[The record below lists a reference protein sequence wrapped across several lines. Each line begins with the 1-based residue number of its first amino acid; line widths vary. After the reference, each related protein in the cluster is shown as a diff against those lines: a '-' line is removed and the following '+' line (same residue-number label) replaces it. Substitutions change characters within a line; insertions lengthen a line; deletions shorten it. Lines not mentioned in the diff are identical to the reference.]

1 MNQSTSEI
9 ETPDPTQKPKAKE
22 LVLNS
27 WVGGVIAPIV
37 ITLAGAITI
46 WGVTQLLSSE
56 HSYRSLIREMSS
68 KTFGNRWIAAYELS
82 KFISNSSIP
91 EEDIPWA
98 IENLISIM
106 QQSNEVRT
114 RKFIVSAAGAMRSKQ
129 ALPLIEIALND
140 SNLHFDAVV
149 ALGRIPP
156 PVEFDWRRLE
166 GLLASSDEGLVQII
180 LLTLATHKVS
190 SAKEHLLQFM
200 NHHNPA
206 LRFSA
211 VTGLINYREEKALPG
226 LKEILFLPSSG
237 ITWEKSPQ
245 SHFNAGK
252 VEQLKLNVLMAVVR
266 MRWQALDSILREML
280 GRETNLRVI
289 SKVKEILN
297 L

>member
-9 ETPDPTQKPKAKE
+9 ETPGPTHKSKAKE
-22 LVLNS
+22 LILNS
-27 WVGGVIAPIV
+27 WIGGIIAPIV
-37 ITLAGAITI
+37 ITLIGAVTI
-46 WGVTQLLSSE
+46 WGVAQIFSGE
-56 HSYRSLIREMSS
+56 QSYRSLIREMGS

-106 QQSNEVRT
+106 QQSNEART
-114 RKFIVSAAGAMRSKQ
+114 RKFIVSAAGAMRNKQ

-140 SNLHFDAVV
+140 SNLYFDAVV

-156 PVEFDWRRLE
+156 PLDFDWQRLE
-166 GLLASSDEGLVQII
+166 SLLASSDEGLVQIT
-180 LLTLATHKVS
+180 LLTLATHKVP

-200 NHHNPA
+200 DHHNPA

-211 VTGLINYREEKALPG
+211 ATGLINYREEKALPR

-237 ITWEKSPQ
+237 MTWETSPQ
-245 SHFNAGK
+245 SRFNAGK
-252 VEQLKLNVLMAVVR
+252 VEQLKINVLMAVAR
-266 MRWQALDSILREML
+266 NQWQALDSILREML
-280 GRETNLRVI
+280 GRETNLRIV
-289 SKVKEILN
+289 SKVKEILSP
-297 L
+297 